1 MCIWYDDTS
10 LLGIND
16 VYRERHMR
24 VERKSDWD
32 SAVEDNTL
40 VASAQET
47 SGNAH
52 DILLD

>member
-32 SAVEDNTL
+32 SAVEDNT
-40 VASAQET
+40 ASCISSRDVRECT
-47 SGNAH
+47 
-52 DILLD
+52 